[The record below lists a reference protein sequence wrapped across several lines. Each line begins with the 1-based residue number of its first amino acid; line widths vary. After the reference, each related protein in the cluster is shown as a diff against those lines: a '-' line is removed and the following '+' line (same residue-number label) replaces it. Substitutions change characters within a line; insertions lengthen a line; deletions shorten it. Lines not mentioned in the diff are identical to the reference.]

1 MLSKRTAGLL
11 TIGLIKINGVTKKMK
26 KAILLFIL
34 VLCCNI
40 LGGCEKNN
48 LKNDM
53 QHKES
58 IRQKEAAIKNK
69 NKEDDEKWEKGYNLP
84 VDKKEAEEAGDDCRK
99 IMESI
104 HDLYNQAKER
114 GLSNDILDDK
124 TIIKMQN
131 KVKNTG
137 YPVTTMLRYSDMK
150 NYKSVIDFLTKC
162 KKGEE
167 DTIVIYKIRNDGG
180 IGRYKFIFDG
190 EEMYLLSSAANW
202 NDNGKADILYTSYD
216 RIKKWKYTD
225 KGWFCYELC
234 VPEYPEVTEMVDGSN
249 LIRVK
254 PYMKRQR
261 ELSKKCVSVLG
272 YQGNNLLCSNWDT
285 AHLDK
290 LDYNGLYEYLYV
302 MKYNK
307 QFPNEK
313 YSGGIPKDE
322 FEELIMEY
330 IPITAEKLRKYAVYD
345 KEKRVYPWHILGWMN
360 YTPTFFA
367 TSMPEVTDIK
377 ENEDGTVTLTVDA
390 VCEMVL
396 CDDDVITHELTVKF
410 YKDGSFKYLSNKILN
425 GGINDIPDYQYRIIS
440 NSSAIMKKNK

>member
-330 IPITAEKLRKYAVYD
+330 IPITADKIRKYAVYN
-345 KEKRVYPWHILGWMN
+345 EKKQVYGWAILGCLN
-360 YTPTFFA
+360 YTLTFFG

-396 CDDDVITHELTVKF
+396 CDDAVITHELTVKF
-410 YKDGSFKYLSNKILN
+410 AEDGSFQYISNKILN
-425 GGINDIPDYQYRIIS
+425 DGIQEIPDYEYRIVREQ
-440 NSSAIMKKNK
+440 

>member
-330 IPITAEKLRKYAVYD
+330 IPITADKIRKYAVYN
-345 KEKRVYPWHILGWMN
+345 EKKQVYGWAILGCLN
-360 YTPTFFA
+360 YTLTFFR

-396 CDDDVITHELTVKF
+396 CDDAVITHELTVKF
-410 YKDGSFKYLSNKILN
+410 AEDGSFQYISNKILN
-425 GGINDIPDYQYRIIS
+425 DGIQEIPDYEYRIVREQ
-440 NSSAIMKKNK
+440 